1 MLIDNILCD
10 DLLKLK
16 DYYLKHYE
24 DFNENCFVF
33 GCNKNISF
41 TNLERM
47 KNYYCKKANV
57 KQITIHEF
65 RHSHACLLF
74 KNNVPI
80 EDVSHRLGHSTIS
93 MTMDVYLKYL
103 PHNEKRVISTLNSI
117 HT

>member
-1 MLIDNILCD
+1 
-10 DLLKLK
+10 
-16 DYYLKHYE
+16 
-24 DFNENCFVF
+24 
-33 GCNKNISF
+33 
-41 TNLERM
+41 M